1 MLPWLPYS
9 PDLNPIENLWYLL
22 KERLMRDYLYLA
34 LLKKNEDSLEELI
47 KSAKEVWDS
56 LEQLLI
62 NDLIDSMPRRVV
74 AVIEAKGWYTK
85 Y

>member
-1 MLPWLPYS
+1 
-9 PDLNPIENLWYLL
+9 
-22 KERLMRDYLYLA
+22 MRDYLYLA